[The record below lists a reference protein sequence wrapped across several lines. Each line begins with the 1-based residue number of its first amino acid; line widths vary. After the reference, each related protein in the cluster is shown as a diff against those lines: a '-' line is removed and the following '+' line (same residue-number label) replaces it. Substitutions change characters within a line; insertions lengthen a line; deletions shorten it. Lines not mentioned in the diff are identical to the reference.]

1 MILKNLHLKE
11 NEASLITATS
21 DTIAT
26 TTTTSDTAVAS
37 VALTA
42 SNSEINPPKLRGR
55 PPGKNINMDK
65 IKQMSRKY

>member
-26 TTTTSDTAVAS
+26 TATTSDTAVAS

-55 PPGKNINMDK
+55 PSGKNINMDK